1 MKKITIALVISR
13 FWDYSFKREYFY
25 EVDRA
30 IEKAHQLALKRDK
43 WEYENIWLA
52 PSRSDYPNDMPV
64 EGDVFIF
71 RVPFADD
78 IELPSDPNEIDA
90 ETGES
95 YIYDRKCKA
104 VRRMTPDEK
113 RRFNGWLPHYLGRN
127 NKTIGG
133 IIRELEDEFGV
144 CRKKFEQLGEKCI
157 VDSDGCYITAAE
169 AIKKY
174 GYEELIKQAV
184 ATKSDALDIAIKLQ
198 NNENYHSHIRRREGW
213 KKNKFFGD
221 INKEENLIEILWY
234 EGCITL

>member
-1 MKKITIALVISR
+1 ML
-13 FWDYSFKREYFY
+13 E
-25 EVDRA
+25 
-30 IEKAHQLALKRDK
+30 LL
-43 WEYENIWLA
+43 
-52 PSRSDYPNDMPV
+52 
-64 EGDVFIF
+64 IF

-90 ETGES
+90 ETGEP

-113 RRFNGWLPHYLGRN
+113 RRFNGWLPHYLGGN
-127 NKTIGG
+127 SKTIGG
-133 IIRELEDEFGV
+133 IIRELEDEFEV
-144 CRKKFEQLGEKCI
+144 CRKKFEQLGEKYI

-169 AIKKY
+169 AIKKC

-198 NNENYHSHIRRREGW
+198 NDENYHSHIRRREGW

-234 EGCITL
+234 EDCITL